1 MPAARGFFQK
11 PGWNSCMPVQLKIN
25 ECIVIIV
32 NIVVIVKV
40 RRKFVSAAFFISPPT
55 RPS

>member
-1 MPAARGFFQK
+1 
-11 PGWNSCMPVQLKIN
+11 MPVQLKIN

>member
-1 MPAARGFFQK
+1 
-11 PGWNSCMPVQLKIN
+11 MPVQLKIN

-40 RRKFVSAAFFISPPT
+40 RRKFMSAAFFISPPT
-55 RPS
+55 RPDNRPAAGEISSIPS

>member
-1 MPAARGFFQK
+1 MEVASCQRFLQK

-32 NIVVIVKV
+32 NIVAIVQV
-40 RRKFVSAAFFISPPT
+40 ALHDS
-55 RPS
+55 